1 MACLWHKGN
10 LYCKQRPDNEDFV
23 NHVTDLL
30 FYLKSHGL
38 LLAELRKVGGMI
50 IRFVLL
56 IRSLYIQA
64 RL

>member
-1 MACLWHKGN
+1 MACLWHKMN
-10 LYCKQRPDNEDFV
+10 LCYRRRPDHEDFV

-30 FYLKSHGL
+30 FYLKNNRL
-38 LLAELRKVGGMI
+38 LLAELRKEGGMI

-56 IRSLYIQA
+56 IRSLYMQA